1 MRIPALTV
9 AVLASAVLFVPAAQA
24 QQCTRTGMAIS
35 CEDGRTGI
43 LQGDTIVWP
52 DGTRSSVSPHP
63 SVRIGGNV
71 RVGPGVFVGNPHG
84 AGRVPLD
91 DPQAPNKQRCAI
103 VDSISYCH

>member
-1 MRIPALTV
+1 MRTLGLM
-9 AVLASAVLFVPAAQA
+9 LAAAFFAFIPAAQA
-24 QQCTRTGMAIS
+24 QQCTRTGITIS
-35 CEDGRTGI
+35 CADGRTGI
-43 LQGDTIVWP
+43 MQGETIVWP

-71 RVGPGVFVGNPHG
+71 RVGPGVFVGNPNG
-84 AGRVPLD
+84 AGHVPLD